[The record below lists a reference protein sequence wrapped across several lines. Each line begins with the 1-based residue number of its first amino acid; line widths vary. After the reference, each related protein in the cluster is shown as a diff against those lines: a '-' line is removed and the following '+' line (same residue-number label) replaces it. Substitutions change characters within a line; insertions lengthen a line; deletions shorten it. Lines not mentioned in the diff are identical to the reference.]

1 MAYRLSLLD
10 KAPVLQ
16 GETPTAALQRTLQL
30 AQLAEEW
37 GYHRFWLAEHHNTA
51 QLASSSPEVLIAW
64 IVAQTRHIRVGS
76 GGVMLQHYSPYKV
89 AENFNLLASLAPGR
103 IDLGIGKA
111 PGGLPL
117 STHALQQGVDA
128 AKKGSFANQLQLL
141 DSWLTAAQPHVD
153 DEGLAASPL
162 PSRPANRF
170 LLGASEESARLAASL
185 GWQFVF
191 AAHLNGDRQLLE
203 RALSTFSRLSH
214 GQRALVAVQVVVADS
229 PAGADLLVS
238 GLRHYHVAV
247 KEGPGV
253 NVASLEQAERYVRQ
267 GGYKDYKIEPR
278 TPSLLKGTA
287 PQVHA
292 QLDALHHN
300 FDIDEFVIDTPITE
314 PVARLT
320 SLELLATHH
329 LVAA

>member
-16 GETPTAALQRTLQL
+16 GESPTAALQRTLQM
-30 AQLAEEW
+30 AQRAEEW

-51 QLASSSPEVLIAW
+51 QLVSPSPEVLIAW
-64 IVAQTRHIRVGS
+64 IIAQTRHIRVGS

-103 IDLGIGKA
+103 IDLGVGKA

-128 AKKGSFANQLQLL
+128 AKKGSFAEQLQLL
-141 DSWLTAAQPHVD
+141 DSWLKPGQADPD
-153 DEGLAASPL
+153 DEGLAATPL

-185 GWQFVF
+185 DWQFVF

-203 RALSTFSRLSH
+203 HALSTYSRLSQ

-229 PAGADLLVS
+229 PAGADLLVAN
-238 GLRHYHVAV
+238 LRHYHVAV
-247 KEGPGV
+247 KDGPSV

-267 GGYKDYKIEPR
+267 GGYRDYQIEPR

-287 PQVHA
+287 AQVHA

-314 PVARLT
+314 PVARLQ

>member
-16 GETPTAALQRTLQL
+16 GESPTAALQRTLQM
-30 AQLAEEW
+30 AQRAEEW

-51 QLASSSPEVLIAW
+51 QLASPSPEVLIAW
-64 IVAQTRHIRVGS
+64 IIAQTRHIRVGS

-103 IDLGIGKA
+103 IDLGVGKA

-128 AKKGSFANQLQLL
+128 AKKGSFAEQLQLL
-141 DSWLTAAQPHVD
+141 DSWLKPGQADPD
-153 DEGLAASPL
+153 DEGLAATPL
-162 PSRPANRF
+162 PPRPANRF

-203 RALSTFSRLSH
+203 HALSTYSRLSQ

-229 PAGADLLVS
+229 PAGADLLVAN
-238 GLRHYHVAV
+238 LRHYHVAV
-247 KEGPGV
+247 KDGPSV

-267 GGYKDYKIEPR
+267 GGYRDYQIEPR

-287 PQVHA
+287 AQVHA

-300 FDIDEFVIDTPITE
+300 FDIDEFVIDTPIAE
-314 PVARLT
+314 PVARLQ